1 MTVVLEKNIEK
12 VEFEKILTKINLSKK
27 PKGVDTTQFCGIIK
41 LKKDP
46 LTIQKEMRDEW
57 K

>member
-1 MTVVLEKNIEK
+1 MTVVLKKNIEK
-12 VEFEKILTKINLSKK
+12 VEFEKILKEINQSKK
-27 PKGVDTTQFCGIIK
+27 LRGVDTSRFCGILN

>member
-1 MTVVLEKNIEK
+1 MTVVLKKNIEK
-12 VEFEKILTKINLSKK
+12 VEFEKILKEINQSKK
-27 PKGVDTTQFCGIIK
+27 SKGVDTSRFCGILN
-41 LKKDP
+41 LKNDP